1 MASFRITPNRAGIR
15 AAALT
20 SPEVR
25 AAVAERA
32 KRVAAAAQA
41 RTDDEIVTDDAGRSR
56 ARSYVTRLGSG
67 ARGEAKDRALGS
79 SIDAAR

>member
-25 AAVAERA
+25 AAIAERA
-32 KRVAAAAQA
+32 KRVAAAARS
-41 RTDDEIVTDDAGRSR
+41 RTDDEIVTQDAGRSR

>member
-1 MASFRITPNRAGIR
+1 MPAGER
-15 AAALT
+15 
-20 SPEVR
+20 
-25 AAVAERA
+25 VAPVG
-32 KRVAAAAQA
+32 RVAIDRPDAAAAQA
-41 RTDDEIVTDDAGRSR
+41 RTADEIVTQDAGRSR